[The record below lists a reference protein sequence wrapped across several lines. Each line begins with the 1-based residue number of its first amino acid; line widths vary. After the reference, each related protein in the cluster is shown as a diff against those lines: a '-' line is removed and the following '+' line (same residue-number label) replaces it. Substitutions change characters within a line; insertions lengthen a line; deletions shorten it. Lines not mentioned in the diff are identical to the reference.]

1 MNADQTGGFKT
12 EVLERDQ
19 IVDAVWNDFISHSPQ
34 AAPYG
39 CTWYLDV
46 VWHGWKAIIV
56 SEKGEW
62 LAVMPLK
69 ISRKYGISYVFNPQ
83 FCQYVGLFF
92 GEIAKK
98 NATQS
103 FALKKK
109 LVKAMV
115 EALPKEVKVF
125 NVKFA
130 PEFDYPLPFHW
141 AGYELHIR
149 YSYWLDNQA
158 DKSALLKNFEERT
171 RTYINKALKSGLM
184 AQPVEGIDSIVEL
197 ATARSAYPLN
207 GALLKRLW
215 AALRQQQTGTA
226 LEVRDEAGRLH
237 AGLIYQQFGHKLIHL
252 FSAFDAD
259 LSSQG
264 GMSLAIWRSIE
275 AAGPEVQVIDFEGSM
290 LEPVEHFFRGFGTR
304 PVPHLQIKKNSF
316 PKPLHWLMK

>member
-12 EVLERDQ
+12 EVLERGQ
-19 IVDAVWNDFISHSPQ
+19 IVDAVWNDFIARSPQ
-34 AAPYG
+34 SAPYG

-46 VWHGWKAIIV
+46 VWPNWRAIVV
-56 SEKGEW
+56 SEKGHW

-69 ISRKYGISYVFNPQ
+69 VSRKYGISYVFNPP

-98 NATQS
+98 NATHS
-103 FALKKK
+103 FAIKKK
-109 LVKAMV
+109 LVKAVV
-115 EALPKEVKVF
+115 EALPKEVRVF

-141 AGYELHIR
+141 AGYELQAR

-158 DKSALLKNFEERT
+158 DKSILFKNFEERT
-171 RTYINKALKSGLM
+171 RTYINKAVKSGLM
-184 AQPVEGIDSIVEL
+184 VQPVESIESIVEL
-197 ATARSAYPLN
+197 AAARSAYPLD

-226 LEVRDEAGRLH
+226 LEVRDEAGRIH

-259 LSSQG
+259 LGNQG

-275 AAGPEVQVIDFEGSM
+275 SAGSEVQMIDFEGSM

-304 PVPHLQIKKNSF
+304 PVPYLQIKKNSL